1 MVNPQSDISAD
12 QPAAGDEEAAED
24 DDDDGGEDRGE
35 TDHQDDVAC

>member
-1 MVNPQSDISAD
+1 MVNPQSDVSAD

-24 DDDDGGEDRGE
+24 YDDDGGEDRGE